1 MESSSILEDIKKLL
15 GLPKEYTI
23 FDLDITVHINSMFS
37 KLYQLGVDP
46 LSVGKPF
53 AIEDPTTKWSDF
65 LGSETSTIESI
76 KTYIYLG
83 VRLVF
88 DPPQNSFVVTSL
100 KEQMQE
106 LEWRIHFESEV
117 TKNEVT
123 ESEVTNA

>member
-1 MESSSILEDIKKLL
+1 MEPSSILDDIKKLL
-15 GLPKEYTI
+15 GLPKEYAI

-46 LSVGKPF
+46 LLAGKPF
-53 AIEDPTTKWSDF
+53 AIKDATSKWSDF
-65 LGSETSTIESI
+65 LGSETSEIESI
-76 KTYIYLG
+76 KTYIYIG

-88 DPPQNSFVVTSL
+88 DPPQNSFVVNSL

-117 TKNEVT
+117 T
-123 ESEVTNA
+123 NA

>member
-1 MESSSILEDIKKLL
+1 MESSSILDDTKKLL

-53 AIEDPTTKWSDF
+53 AIEDSTAKWSEF
-65 LGSETSTIESI
+65 LGSETSAIESI

-117 TKNEVT
+117 TKNEVI
-123 ESEVTNA
+123 ESEATNA

>member
-23 FDLDITVHINSMFS
+23 FDMDITVHINSMFS

-53 AIEDPTTKWSDF
+53 AIKDATTKWSDF

>member
-1 MESSSILEDIKKLL
+1 MESSSILDDIKKLL

-37 KLYQLGVDP
+37 KLYQLGADP
-46 LSVGKPF
+46 LSAGKPF
-53 AIEDPTTKWSDF
+53 AIEDSTSKWSEF

-100 KEQMQE
+100 KEQMKE

-117 TKNEVT
+117 TNT
-123 ESEVTNA
+123 